1 MSPLTLRRYRAER
14 MLRDQFTRLR
24 ASVLAGVRRQLRA
37 SGVSVDQ
44 ADLEACYAQAWQG
57 LYTTTLE
64 GKQIANPTA
73 WLMLVTFRR
82 AIEEH
87 RGRSRAELPRA
98 CLGAG
103 ASARGVLER
112 GLETRGAYD
121 SDLAAELDDRMQLR
135 QLFEGLRGRLDGRE
149 REAATLCY
157 LQGLSRA
164 QAAARMG
171 VSEARM
177 RKLMDGRGAGQ
188 QGVAGKVGAL
198 VASIRDGDWCEQQGS
213 LMRALAYGMLDPA
226 GERYRLALMH
236 HEQCPACRRY
246 VACLRGLAVVLP
258 PVLLP
263 WTLAGGALARVGEG
277 GYTASTAGA
286 GGVSTGGAAAGM
298 GSAGAGAGA
307 GAGVA
312 AGGGAAGVGAGGGW
326 LLSGGLGAKLA
337 VGCVLALGI
346 GAGCIALQGGS
357 RTRAPVSQLRHD
369 RSRSDEPTVASAPGG
384 YRILPTTEPTATS
397 VPGARAAVR
406 AQASEG
412 SSASREFGPEQPSAA
427 RALSP
432 SDRVSERGGDSART
446 ASLGSGATASEAS
459 SGSSSASQ
467 APASARGSARAS
479 APQDSVAAEREF
491 APG

>member
-1 MSPLTLRRYRAER
+1 

-24 ASVLAGVRRQLRA
+24 ASVLAGVGRQLRA

-87 RGRSRAELPRA
+87 RRLSRAELPGA
-98 CLGAG
+98 CLPAG
-103 ASARGVLER
+103 RSARGVLER
-112 GLETRGAYD
+112 ELETRGAHD

-177 RKLMDGRGAGQ
+177 RKLMDGRSSGQ

-246 VACLRGLAVVLP
+246 VVSLRGLAVALP

-263 WTLAGGALARVGEG
+263 WTLAGGALARVTEG
-277 GYTASTAGA
+277 GHTAGTAGA
-286 GGVSTGGAAAGM
+286 GGVSTGGAAAGA
-298 GSAGAGAGA
+298 SGAAA
-307 GAGVA
+307 GAGVGA
-312 AGGGAAGVGAGGGW
+312 AGGAAGVGAGGGW

-346 GAGCIALQGGS
+346 GAGCIALEGEH
-357 RTRAPVSQLRHD
+357 RTRAPVSHVRHD
-369 RSRSDEPTVASAPGG
+369 RSRSDVLAAASALGG
-384 YRILPTTEPTATS
+384 YARVGRPA
-397 VPGARAAVR
+397 PGRAGDLRSTRARVAVGVELGNAAG
-406 AQASEG
+406 AG
-412 SSASREFGPEQPSAA
+412 REFGPEQPSAA
-427 RALSP
+427 RALRP
-432 SDRVSERGGDSART
+432 SARVSERGGASART
-446 ASLGSGATASEAS
+446 ASLGSEPTASEAS
-459 SGSSSASQ
+459 SGSSSASE
-467 APASARGSARAS
+467 APASVGGSVRAS
-479 APQDSVAAEREF
+479 APGDSVAAEREF